1 MGVKKNMKTNIE
13 YKDKS
18 ITCSRSFDNEY
29 QMRNWVKRFNKTA
42 HKLHKISY
50 VINNFHKNKSIDYKI
65 VEVKLS

>member
-1 MGVKKNMKTNIE
+1 MTKTNIE

-50 VINNFHKNKSIDYKI
+50 VINNFNKNKTIDYKI
-65 VEVKLS
+65 VEVKIK